1 MGSCRVNIVSIG
13 IGLAWLGFSMQAFA
27 QPGYVGT
34 SPARV
39 QLDSAFG
46 QVTGPS
52 GPNYEFGYLDTDTNK
67 EWPVC
72 GPGVAGKTSPRI
84 PVSADGSYTVS
95 SAATITYPN
104 ALDLHLTTGLRY
116 VMSNS
121 SPPVYAYRRSSPG
134 NRCACLTDMMTPRTG
149 QLPIYTAVT
158 GRPGASDLLNSPSRR
173 FYASTFEEISGAPPF
188 NALYGPVAVTNKAVE
203 DPRAF
208 FLFHPGPSATDFSVC
223 SCPNLNEKAVALDS
237 SGDPLFGSV
246 CVPMID
252 AGIPNSPNR
261 VLAPYALYPAF
272 YNQHILTTWKES
284 SSSVGPLMPTINL
297 PRSASQQDVTE
308 GYDRRIWTCSAPY
321 EPDLNTGNCVYK
333 REKHACGVG
342 ATGIALSPYGE
353 VSGTSTNVNFQKLAN
368 KKLACCLNSHKLD
381 SNGATVQEFLKYDCP
396 ETKVLDASGKSLDF
410 NTLWAG
416 ADDTLDG
423 GQMNALALVSA
434 VGQPITGFYTLRGTR
449 CSKFSEFGG
458 ELRPK
463 RVKPFLAASQ
473 QAAVAGSANEENI
486 GNAYPLPSV
495 EAYTEMR
502 NQIGKEVPK
511 TLQEMNECPIL
522 VRAVLV
528 VTCPT
533 SGASKPDL
541 RLTDPT
547 DTALVRCP
555 MASNVSV
562 HLRIEQLYHIAGQSP
577 LKTFDTRAVKDQI
590 ASVEVSEIIANRY
603 GDTCLPGTRRVGDV
617 CVY

>member
-1 MGSCRVNIVSIG
+1 
-13 IGLAWLGFSMQAFA
+13 
-27 QPGYVGT
+27 
-34 SPARV
+34 
-39 QLDSAFG
+39 
-46 QVTGPS
+46 
-52 GPNYEFGYLDTDTNK
+52 
-67 EWPVC
+67 
-72 GPGVAGKTSPRI
+72 
-84 PVSADGSYTVS
+84 
-95 SAATITYPN
+95 
-104 ALDLHLTTGLRY
+104 
-116 VMSNS
+116 
-121 SPPVYAYRRSSPG
+121 
-134 NRCACLTDMMTPRTG
+134 
-149 QLPIYTAVT
+149 
-158 GRPGASDLLNSPSRR
+158 
-173 FYASTFEEISGAPPF
+173 
-188 NALYGPVAVTNKAVE
+188 VAVTNKATV

-208 FLFHPGPSATDFSVC
+208 SLFHPSASATEFSVC
-223 SCPNLNEKAVALDS
+223 SCPNLNEKAEALS
-237 SGDPLFGSV
+237 PTDPQAGSV

-252 AGIPNSPNR
+252 TGISNSPNR

-272 YNQHILTTWKES
+272 YNQHILTAWKES
-284 SSSVGPLMPTINL
+284 SSTGPLKPTINL
-297 PRSASQQDVTE
+297 PKSASEQDVIE
-308 GYDRRIWTCSAPY
+308 PYDRRIWTCAAPF
-321 EPDLNTGNCVYK
+321 EPDLGTGNCIYK
-333 REKHACGVG
+333 REKHACGED

-353 VSGTSTNVNFQKLAN
+353 TSGSATNANFQKLAN

-381 SNGATVQEFLKYDCP
+381 SNGATFQEFLKYDCT
-396 ETKVLDASGKSLDF
+396 ETRVLDASGKSLDF

-434 VGQPITGFYTLRGTR
+434 IGQPITGFYTLRGTR

-495 EAYTEMR
+495 QAYTDLR
-502 NQIGKEVPK
+502 AGIGKEVPK

-522 VRAVLV
+522 VRAALV

-547 DTALVRCP
+547 DNTLVRCP

-603 GDTCLPGTRRVGDV
+603 GDTCLPGTRRVGDI